1 MGVATQDAGSLI
13 FQEFSMRVFLTGATG
28 FIGSAIVQ
36 ELLSAGH
43 EVLGLARSDAAAEA
57 LARLGV
63 RAHRGELADP
73 ASLATAAKACDG
85 VIHTAFIHDFAAHAA
100 AAETDRQAVTAM
112 LGALEGTGKP
122 LVATSVTVL
131 LAHTH
136 PATEDT
142 PVPEASPNPRAKA
155 EAMVLAAAGR
165 GVRASVVRL
174 PPSVHGTGD
183 YGFVPRLV
191 NVARS
196 KGVSAF
202 IGEGANRWPAVH
214 RLDAA
219 RLYRLALESALPGA
233 RLHAV
238 AEEGITLRA
247 IAEAIGAGLGLPARG
262 IAADEAPAHFDWLA
276 RFLPIDNPT
285 SSALTR
291 NSLGWQPQEA
301 ELLVDMRESGY
312 FA

>member
-1 MGVATQDAGSLI
+1 
-13 FQEFSMRVFLTGATG
+13 MRVFLTGATG

-36 ELLSAGH
+36 ELLSLGH
-43 EVLGLARSDAAAEA
+43 EVLGLARSDAAADA

-63 RAHRGELADP
+63 QAHRGELADP
-73 ASLATAAKACDG
+73 AGLAAAARACDG

-100 AAETDRQAVTAM
+100 AAETERQAVAAM
-112 LGALEGTGKP
+112 LGALEGSGKP
-122 LVATSVTVL
+122 FVATSVTVL
-131 LAHTH
+131 LSHAH
-136 PATEDT
+136 PATEDL
-142 PVPEASPNPRAKA
+142 PVPETSPYPRAKA

-174 PPSVHGTGD
+174 PPSVHGAGD
-183 YGFVPRLV
+183 YGFVPMLV
-191 NVARS
+191 RIARD
-196 KGVSAF
+196 KGVSAY

-219 RLYRLALESALPGA
+219 RLFRLALESALPGA

-238 AEEGITLRA
+238 AEEGLPLRA
-247 IAEAIGAGLGLPARG
+247 IAEAIGQGLGVPARN

-276 RFLPIDNPT
+276 RFLAIDNPA

-291 NSLGWQPQEA
+291 SALGWQPQGV
-301 ELLVDMRESGY
+301 ELLADMRDNGY
-312 FA
+312 FS

>member
-1 MGVATQDAGSLI
+1 
-13 FQEFSMRVFLTGATG
+13 MRVFLTGATG

-43 EVLGLARSDAAAEA
+43 EVLGLARSDAAANT
-57 LARLGV
+57 LVRLGV
-63 RAHRGELADP
+63 QAHRGELADTV
-73 ASLATAAKACDG
+73 SLAAAARACDG
-85 VIHTAFIHDFAAHAA
+85 VIHTAFIHDFSAHAA

-112 LGALEGTGKP
+112 LGALEGSGNP

-131 LAHTH
+131 AAHAH
-136 PATEDT
+136 PATEDI

-174 PPSVHGTGD
+174 PPSVHGAGD
-183 YGFVPRLV
+183 YGFVPMLLRI
-191 NVARS
+191 ARS

-219 RLYRLALESALPGA
+219 RLFRLALESALPGA

-238 AEEGITLRA
+238 AEEGLTLRV
-247 IAEAIGAGLGLPARG
+247 IAEAIGAGLGVPAHG
-262 IAADEAPAHFDWLA
+262 IAADEAQGHFDWLA
-276 RFLPIDNPT
+276 RFVAIDNPS

-291 NSLGWQPQEA
+291 ASLGWQPREA
-301 ELLVDMRESGY
+301 DLLADMRDGGY
-312 FA
+312 FS

>member
-1 MGVATQDAGSLI
+1 
-13 FQEFSMRVFLTGATG
+13 
-28 FIGSAIVQ
+28 
-36 ELLSAGH
+36 LLSAGH

-57 LARLGV
+57 LARVGAQ
-63 RAHRGELADP
+63 AHRGELADT
-73 ASLATAAKACDG
+73 AGLARAARACDG
-85 VIHTAFIHDFAAHAA
+85 VIHTAFIHDFSAHAA

-112 LGALEGTGKP
+112 LGALEGSGKP

-131 LAHTH
+131 AAHAH
-136 PATEDT
+136 PATEDI
-142 PVPEASPNPRAKA
+142 PVPEGSPNPRAKA

-174 PPSVHGTGD
+174 PPSVHGAGD
-183 YGFVPRLV
+183 YGFVPMLLRI
-191 NVARS
+191 ARS

-219 RLYRLALESALPGA
+219 RLFRLALESALPGA

-238 AEEGITLRA
+238 AEEGLALRK
-247 IAEAIGAGLGLPARG
+247 IAEAIGAGLAVPVRG
-262 IAADEAPAHFDWLA
+262 IAADEAQGHFDWLA
-276 RFLPIDNPT
+276 RFVAIDNPS

-291 NSLGWQPQEA
+291 GSLGWQPQEA
-301 ELLVDMRESGY
+301 DLLADMRDSGY
-312 FA
+312 FS

>member
-1 MGVATQDAGSLI
+1 
-13 FQEFSMRVFLTGATG
+13 MRVFLTGATG
-28 FIGSAIVQ
+28 FIGSAIVR

-43 EVLGLARSDAAAEA
+43 EVLGLARSDASAQA
-57 LARLGV
+57 LARLGAQ
-63 RAHRGELADP
+63 AHRGELADTEG
-73 ASLATAAKACDG
+73 LARAAGACDG
-85 VIHTAFIHDFAAHAA
+85 VIHTAFIHDFSAHAA

-112 LGALEGTGKP
+112 LGALEGSGKP

-131 LAHTH
+131 LAQART
-136 PATEDT
+136 ATEDM
-142 PVPEASPNPRAKA
+142 PVPQASPNPRAQA

-174 PPSVHGTGD
+174 PPSVHGAGD
-183 YGFVPRLV
+183 YGFVPML
-191 NVARS
+191 ARIARA
-196 KGVSAF
+196 KGRSAF

-219 RLYRLALESALPGA
+219 KLFRLALESALPGA

-238 AEEGITLRA
+238 AEEGLPFRA
-247 IAEAIGAGLGLPARG
+247 IAEAIGAGLGVPVRG
-262 IAADEAPAHFDWLA
+262 ITADEAPGHFDWLA
-276 RFLPIDNPT
+276 RFVAIDNPS

-291 NSLGWQPQEA
+291 AALGWQPREA
-301 ELLVDMRESGY
+301 ELLADMRDAGY

>member
-1 MGVATQDAGSLI
+1 
-13 FQEFSMRVFLTGATG
+13 MRVFLTGATG

-36 ELLSAGH
+36 ELLSVGH
-43 EVLGLARSDAAAEA
+43 QVLGLARSDAAAET
-57 LARLGV
+57 LARLGAQ
-63 RAHRGELADP
+63 AHRGELADT
-73 ASLATAAKACDG
+73 AGLAAAARACDG

-112 LGALEGTGKP
+112 LGALEGSGKP

-131 LAHTH
+131 AAHAH
-136 PATEDT
+136 PATEDI

-174 PPSVHGTGD
+174 PPSVHGAGD
-183 YGFVPRLV
+183 YGFVPMLV
-191 NVARS
+191 RMARG
-196 KGVSAF
+196 KGVSAY
-202 IGEGANRWPAVH
+202 IGEGMNRWPAVH

-219 RLYRLALESALPGA
+219 RLFRLALESALPGA

-238 AEEGITLRA
+238 AEEGLALRT
-247 IAEAIGAGLGLPARG
+247 IAEAIGAGLGVPARG
-262 IAADEAPAHFDWLA
+262 IAADEAQGHFDWLA
-276 RFLPIDNPT
+276 RFVAIDNPS

-291 NSLGWQPQEA
+291 ASLGWQPKEA
-301 ELLVDMRESGY
+301 DLLADMRDSGY
-312 FA
+312 FG

>member
-1 MGVATQDAGSLI
+1 
-13 FQEFSMRVFLTGATG
+13 MRVFLTGATG

-43 EVLGLARSDAAAEA
+43 EVLGLARTDAAADA

-63 RAHRGELADP
+63 RAHRGELADT
-73 ASLATAAKACDG
+73 ASLAAAARACDG
-85 VIHTAFIHDFAAHAA
+85 VIHTAFIHDFSAHAA

-112 LGALEGTGKP
+112 LDALEGSNKP

-131 LAHTH
+131 LAHAH

-142 PVPEASPNPRAKA
+142 PVPEGSPNPRAKA
-155 EAMVLAAAGR
+155 EAMVLAAASH

-174 PPSVHGTGD
+174 PPSVHGAGD
-183 YGFVPRLV
+183 YGFVPMLV
-191 NVARS
+191 RIARS
-196 KGVSAF
+196 KAFSAF
-202 IGEGANRWPAVH
+202 IGDGANRWPAVH
-214 RLDAA
+214 RRDAA

-233 RLHAV
+233 RVHAV
-238 AEEGITLRA
+238 AEQGLPLRA
-247 IAEAIGAGLGLPARG
+247 IAEAIGAGLGVPVRG
-262 IAADEAPAHFDWLA
+262 ISADEAPTHFDWLA
-276 RFLPIDNPT
+276 RFVAIDNPA

-291 NSLGWQPQEA
+291 GSLGWQPREA
-301 ELLVDMRESGY
+301 DLLADMRDGGY

>member
-1 MGVATQDAGSLI
+1 
-13 FQEFSMRVFLTGATG
+13 MRVFLTGATG

-43 EVLGLARSDAAAEA
+43 EVLGLARSDAAADT
-57 LARLGV
+57 LARLGAQ
-63 RAHRGELADP
+63 AHRGELADT
-73 ASLATAAKACDG
+73 AGLAAAARACDG
-85 VIHTAFIHDFAAHAA
+85 VIHTAFIHDFSAHAA

-112 LGALEGTGKP
+112 LDALEGSGKP

-131 LAHTH
+131 AAHAH
-136 PATEDT
+136 PATEDI

-174 PPSVHGTGD
+174 PPSVHGAGD
-183 YGFVPRLV
+183 YGFVPMLV
-191 NVARS
+191 RIARS

-202 IGEGANRWPAVH
+202 IGEGMNRWPAVH

-219 RLYRLALESALPGA
+219 RLFRLALESALPGG

-238 AEEGITLRA
+238 AEEGLALRT
-247 IAEAIGAGLGLPARG
+247 IAEAIGAGLGVPARG
-262 IAADEAPAHFDWLA
+262 ITADEAQGHFDWLA
-276 RFLPIDNPT
+276 RFVATDNPS

-291 NSLGWQPQEA
+291 ASLGWQPREA
-301 ELLVDMRESGY
+301 DLLADMRDGGY
-312 FA
+312 FS